1 MIGFLHPASA
11 RTFGHA
17 VTAFRRGLRETGYVD
32 GQNVSIEYRWADGQ
46 YDRLPS
52 LAADLIRNHV
62 DAIFA
67 GGPPAALAA
76 KATSSTIPIVF
87 TASDPVKA
95 GLVASFDRPGGNATG
110 VSFFAQTLGAK
121 RLELLHELVPN
132 AATIGML
139 VNPNFPDAGA
149 EVSDVQA
156 AARAGGRELQIIHAS
171 NDDELEA
178 AFADMEKRRIGA
190 LVVAADV
197 FLDSRRDHLAAL
209 AARRAIPAIYYWREF
224 VTAGGLMSYGTSIT
238 DGYRQAGNYIARIL
252 KGAKPATCRSCSRPN
267 SSWSSTC
274 RPPRRSAS
282 TVPLSLLAARRRGD
296 RMKTARVHHAARRR
310 GGRVAARGAGAAGG
324 AAGGRVPRC
333 LSA

>member
-1 MIGFLHPASA
+1 MRQTACARRSLAGMIGGGTWEGAPMFDMRRREFITLLGGAATWPAVARAQQPTMPVIGFLHPASA

-52 LAADLIRNHV
+52 LAADLTRNHV

-121 RLELLHELVPN
+121 RLELLH
-132 AATIGML
+132 
-139 VNPNFPDAGA
+139 
-149 EVSDVQA
+149 
-156 AARAGGRELQIIHAS
+156 
-171 NDDELEA
+171 
-178 AFADMEKRRIGA
+178 
-190 LVVAADV
+190 
-197 FLDSRRDHLAAL
+197 
-209 AARRAIPAIYYWREF
+209 
-224 VTAGGLMSYGTSIT
+224 
-238 DGYRQAGNYIARIL
+238 
-252 KGAKPATCRSCSRPN
+252 
-267 SSWSSTC
+267 
-274 RPPRRSAS
+274 
-282 TVPLSLLAARRRGD
+282 
-296 RMKTARVHHAARRR
+296 
-310 GGRVAARGAGAAGG
+310 
-324 AAGGRVPRC
+324 
-333 LSA
+333 

>member
-1 MIGFLHPASA
+1 MRRREFITLLGCSAAAWPLVAHAQQPATPVIGFLHPASA

-252 KGAKPATCRSCSRPN
+252 KGAKPSDLPVVRPAKFELVIN
-267 SSWSSTC
+267 LQ
-274 RPPRRSAS
+274 AAKALGLA
-282 TVPLSLLAARRRGD
+282 VPLSLQ
-296 RMKTARVHHAARRR
+296 
-310 GGRVAARGAGAAGG
+310 VAADE
-324 AAGGRVPRC
+324 VIE
-333 LSA
+333 

>member
-1 MIGFLHPASA
+1 MTKSLLARRAFIALLGASGAASA
-11 RTFGHA
+11 LTRPGFAQQKGKPTIGVLFSGKSA
-17 VTAFRRGLRETGYVD
+17 QDIMDAFNQGMTQSGLVPGSDVMV
-32 GQNVSIEYRWADGQ
+32 NFVWADDQ
-46 YDRLPS
+46 YDRLSALAKDLASKRPS
-52 LAADLIRNHV
+52 VIAALGLAS
-62 DAIFA
+62 
-67 GGPPAALAA
+67 ALAA
-76 KATSSTIPIVF
+76 KPSAARIPLVF
-87 TASDPVKA
+87 VVEADPVKF
-95 GLVASFDRPGGNATG
+95 GLVTDLSQPGGNATG

-252 KGAKPATCRSCSRPN
+252 KGAKPSDLPVVRPAKFELVIN
-267 SSWSSTC
+267 L
-274 RPPRRSAS
+274 RAAKALGLA
-282 TVPLSLLAARRRGD
+282 VPLTLQ
-296 RMKTARVHHAARRR
+296 
-310 GGRVAARGAGAAGG
+310 VAADE
-324 AAGGRVPRC
+324 VIE
-333 LSA
+333 